1 MNKLFSKSFMPAML
15 CGMLCIS
22 VSCNSANSN
31 SANTI
36 EAENVAN
43 PTSKTVVKRK
53 LAYYKAIRTTGAFD
67 VYFTQTNKASSIRIE
82 GAKEDVESVTW
93 NIDKN
98 GVLNIGQRTFDRN
111 FFKGRN
117 KHELKVYVAS
127 PDLIAITS
135 TGAGDVKVV
144 SALDTDVLRI
154 EQKGAGDVEF
164 EKSLICDQL
173 FVSLYGAGDADL
185 NKVTAQTVQLELYGA
200 GDMDVNS
207 LRAEKA
213 DIKLQGAGDI
223 DVKLDKAG
231 TVNSTLY
238 GVGTIELEGTVNAV
252 NVKRFGSGNIDTSKL
267 RVMTGR
273 RPR

>member
-1 MNKLFSKSFMPAML
+1 MNKLFSKSLMPAML

-93 NIDKN
+93 NIDKK

-117 KHELKVYVAS
+117 RHELKVYVAS

-144 SALDTDVLRI
+144 SALDTDVLHI
-154 EQKGAGDVEF
+154 
-164 EKSLICDQL
+164 
-173 FVSLYGAGDADL
+173 DL

-207 LRAEKA
+207 LRAEKT

-267 RVMTGR
+267 RVMTGQH
-273 RPR
+273 PR

>member
-1 MNKLFSKSFMPAML
+1 ML
-15 CGMLCIS
+15 CVS
-22 VSCNSANSN
+22 VSCNSANRN
-31 SANTI
+31 LGNII
-36 EAENVAN
+36 EAESAN
-43 PTSKTVVKRK
+43 HSAAKTVVKRN

-67 VYFTQTNKASSIRIE
+67 VYFTQTNKASTIRIE
-82 GAKEDVESVTW
+82 GAREDVERVTW

-98 GVLNIGQRTFDRN
+98 GVLNIGQRTFDKN
-111 FFKGRN
+111 FFKGRSR
-117 KHELKVYVAS
+117 HELKIYVAS
-127 PDLIAITS
+127 PDLIAITA

-164 EKSLICDQL
+164 EKPLICDQL
-173 FVSLYGAGDADL
+173 FVSQYGAGDADL
-185 NKVTAQTVQLELYGA
+185 NKVTAQTVSLDLYGA
-200 GDMDVNS
+200 GDMEVKS
-207 LRAEKA
+207 LRAAKI

-223 DVKLDKAG
+223 DVKLDRAG

-252 NVKRFGSGNIDTSKL
+252 NVKRFGSGSIDTSKL

-273 RPR
+273 HPRKARLR

>member
-1 MNKLFSKSFMPAML
+1 M
-15 CGMLCIS
+15 
-22 VSCNSANSN
+22 
-31 SANTI
+31 
-36 EAENVAN
+36 
-43 PTSKTVVKRK
+43 
-53 LAYYKAIRTTGAFD
+53 
-67 VYFTQTNKASSIRIE
+67 
-82 GAKEDVESVTW
+82 
-93 NIDKN
+93 
-98 GVLNIGQRTFDRN
+98 
-111 FFKGRN
+111 
-117 KHELKVYVAS
+117 
-127 PDLIAITS
+127 
-135 TGAGDVKVV
+135 
-144 SALDTDVLRI
+144 LRI

-173 FVSLYGAGDADL
+173 FVTLYGAGDADL

-267 RVMTGR
+267 RVMTGQ